1 MCHPG
6 LRLFFINK
14 VDPYHLRHSMFRSF
28 IIHIP
33 AKLPCTCNL
42 NMKAHFNFRIK
53 YRFVPLKT
61 FHVGICRS
69 MFHGFSCTTSNSIF
83 YCYHCDESDTNLQPW
98 VGCILTLKC
107 NSKLGLVRCL
117 FSAGWGEFPAPS
129 CIKMTNKE
137 ICKCR
142 KNVIFTPSVES
153 WVLVYL
159 SHRKTDIF

>member
-14 VDPYHLRHSMFRSF
+14 VDPYHLRHSMFRFF

-69 MFHGFSCTTSNSIF
+69 MFPAFSCITSNSIF
-83 YCYHCDESDTNLQPW
+83 IAIIAMRVIQIYNYVL
-98 VGCILTLKC
+98 VVFLTPKC
-107 NSKLGLVRCL
+107 NSKLRLARCL
-117 FSAGWGEFPAPS
+117 FGAGWGDD
-129 CIKMTNKE
+129 IKMTNKE

-142 KNVIFTPSVES
+142 KNVISLPPSS
-153 WVLVYL
+153 PG
-159 SHRKTDIF
+159 F